1 MTSDLMTLE
10 TGHLVY
16 GTGSVRYTVCP
27 VHKVYGTRCVRYTW
41 CMVQIMSGTG
51 YVRYTWCM
59 FVSALNR
66 FASDRLSF
74 TYPHVIRK
82 SGDLVEL
89 LTLG

>member
-41 CMVQIMSGTG
+41 CPGQIMSGTG
-51 YVRYTWCM
+51 SVCLSHHLIDLLQI
-59 FVSALNR
+59 VS
-66 FASDRLSF
+66 
-74 TYPHVIRK
+74 H
-82 SGDLVEL
+82 L
-89 LTLG
+89 LIPMY